1 MAYTYL
7 QLQGRVMDIPHRPKN
22 QDITEIK
29 ALINDSYITLVA
41 ELACFVK
48 TFTSVALTA
57 NDGDYDVIT
66 DWALADFSSMRSLNY
81 TAASGLFYQQPLDI
95 TTPDEV
101 ISLRQSNPVAMS
113 PAVVYAMSDWRSI
126 MLQPLPSTG
135 DTVSGLYGAVP
146 AAMSADI
153 DTPVRLPVNLHHL
166 IVGHC
171 SAIAMEQVDIDRAMQ
186 MMNVFQA
193 NEMRRARSWLNQQ
206 KSSRRTRLA
215 PTQGIEWC
223 SAASTGAARDYH

>member
-7 QLQGRVMDIPHRPKN
+7 QLRGRVNDIPNRPKN
-22 QDITEIK
+22 QDASEID
-29 ALINDSYITLVA
+29 ALINESYVTLVA
-41 ELACFVK
+41 ELECYIK
-48 TFTSVALTA
+48 TFTAVALTA

-101 ISLRQSNPVAMS
+101 IALRQSNPVAVS
-113 PAVVYAMSDWRSI
+113 PAVVYAMSDWRTI

-135 DTVSGLYGAVP
+135 DTVSGIYAATP
-146 AAMSADI
+146 AAMVNPG
-153 DTPVRLPVNLHHL
+153 DTPVRLPPNLHHL

-171 SAIAMEQVDIDRAMQ
+171 ACIAMEVMHIDL
-186 MMNVFQA
+186 A
-193 NEMRRARSWLNQQ
+193 NKMREAFYAGEMRRARSWLNQQ
-206 KSSRRTRLA
+206 KSSRPFA
-215 PTQGIEWC
+215 P
-223 SAASTGAARDYH
+223 GAHSRNRVVGRGEYWSGP